1 MQKLQRG
8 QENSKIERLEQMEQ
22 GIISQ
27 ARIICTTLSTGANKI
42 LEKFKNK
49 IEYLII
55 DEAC

>member
-1 MQKLQRG
+1 LQKLQRG

>member
-1 MQKLQRG
+1 
-8 QENSKIERLEQMEQ
+8 MEQ